1 MAASVKTSM
10 DSDEAEPMR
19 AEVFDI
25 AVSALSFHGA
35 GQETPRIVQAA
46 RAVLVEGIRPGEA
59 ATQFDF
65 PPERVSEAVG
75 RMRDKWAA
83 ICNERG
89 LVTETFSL
97 SPILIEL
104 IRQIELEALQPL
116 QADAAGKRRKK
127 TADTPP
133 KKAGAAKLLAQ
144 KSAAPKKTPLA
155 QKVAGQKVAE
165 KKPAKYKKPA
175 AVPTSTKTT
184 EIKPK
189 K

>member
-1 MAASVKTSM
+1 MATDIKISM

-35 GQETPRIVQAA
+35 RLETPRIVQAA
-46 RAVLVEGIRPGEA
+46 RAVLVDGVRPGEA
-59 ATQFDF
+59 AVEYEF

-75 RMRDKWAA
+75 RIRDKWAA
-83 ICNERG
+83 ICAERG

-104 IRQIELEALQPL
+104 LRQIELEALQPL
-116 QADAAGKRRKK
+116 QSDLATKRRKK
-127 TADTPP
+127 
-133 KKAGAAKLLAQ
+133 
-144 KSAAPKKTPLA
+144 SAAASTATSTVTPAATPKPAPVKQPLP
-155 QKVAGQKVAE
+155 KVAE
-165 KKPAKYKKPA
+165 KKPGKYKKPP
-175 AVPTSTKTT
+175 V
-184 EIKPK
+184 K

>member
-1 MAASVKTSM
+1 MAPNVKTPM

-35 GQETPRIVQAA
+35 GQETPRIVLAA
-46 RAVLVEGIRPGEA
+46 RAVLVDGMRSGEA

-75 RMRDKWAA
+75 RIREKWAA
-83 ICNERG
+83 ICKERG

-97 SPILIEL
+97 SPSLIEL
-104 IRQIELEALQPL
+104 IRQFELETLHPL
-116 QADAAGKRRKK
+116 QADAAGKRK
-127 TADTPP
+127 
-133 KKAGAAKLLAQ
+133 KKAVDKPSGGKSSSNDADSAKA
-144 KSAAPKKTPLA
+144 KPLP
-155 QKVAGQKVAE
+155 QKVAE
-165 KKPAKYKKPA
+165 KKPVKYKKPA
-175 AVPTSTKTT
+175 AAKAPA
-184 EIKPK
+184 KPK